1 MRVPKRL
8 LLATAV
14 LALALRRQATP
25 AYDLAEK
32 SVLITGGSRGLGLAL
47 AAEFLARGARVT
59 LMARTAADL
68 DWAAARLAAGDRV
81 QTVTGDVT
89 READLHRAV
98 AEAVRSHGRLDVLVN
113 NAGLI
118 QTGPLANITEADFRD
133 IMEVNAFAPLRLTRA
148 ALPELRRRRGRVL
161 MVSSVGGKVAVP
173 HLASYSFSKF
183 ALTGLGQAFRAELAR
198 EGVTV
203 TTVCPTVVRTG
214 SPRQAQVKGQHRRE
228 YALFATV
235 DNLPFLSL
243 DAEVAARRMV
253 DAVVRGDAEAMIG
266 GPAWL
271 LKHAQALA
279 PQLTADVLALGNR
292 LLPAATPGDRAVP
305 GRAAEGLLTRS
316 NPIKREAE
324 REFNELGLPA
334 TPPAQDGKD
343 PSKS

>member
-25 AYDLAEK
+25 AYDLAGK

-59 LMARTAADL
+59 LLARTAADL
-68 DWAAARLAAGDRV
+68 DRAAAQLAAGDRV

-98 AEAVRSHGRLDVLVN
+98 AEAVRAHGRLDVLVN

-118 QTGPLANITEADFRD
+118 QTGPLANMTEADFRD

-173 HLASYSFSKF
+173 HLAPYSVSKF

-203 TTVCPTVVRTG
+203 TTACPTVMRTG

-266 GPAWL
+266 GAAWL

-292 LLPAATPGDRAVP
+292 LLPAPTPGDRAVP
-305 GRAAEGLLTRS
+305 GHAAEGPLTRS

-324 REFNELGLPA
+324 HEFNELGLPA

-343 PSKS
+343 PGER